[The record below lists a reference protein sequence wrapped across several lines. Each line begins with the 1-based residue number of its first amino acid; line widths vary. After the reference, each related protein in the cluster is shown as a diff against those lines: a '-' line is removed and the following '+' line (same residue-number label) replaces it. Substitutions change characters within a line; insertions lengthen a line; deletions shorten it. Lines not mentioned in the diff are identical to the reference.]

1 MHYIYVFIGLALIGV
16 TSYILYSDIKNRNAL
31 KKNRKTQL
39 YKMLFFG
46 AVHVALIVMVIIE
59 SLKAK

>member
-1 MHYIYVFIGLALIGV
+1 MHYIYVVIGLALICV

-31 KKNRKTQL
+31 KQNHKGKL
-39 YKMLFFG
+39 YKMLFFC
-46 AVHVALIVMVIIE
+46 AVHIALIVMVIIE

>member
-1 MHYIYVFIGLALIGV
+1 MHYIYVFVGLALICV
-16 TSYILYSDIKNRNAL
+16 TSYILYSDIKNRDAL
-31 KKNRKTQL
+31 RQNRKGKL

-46 AVHVALIVMVIIE
+46 AVHVALIVIVIIE